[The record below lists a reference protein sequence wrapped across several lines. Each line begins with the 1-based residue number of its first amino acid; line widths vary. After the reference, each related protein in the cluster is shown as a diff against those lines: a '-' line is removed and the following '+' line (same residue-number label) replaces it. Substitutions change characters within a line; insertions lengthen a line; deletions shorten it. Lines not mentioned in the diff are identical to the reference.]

1 MGKIIITI
9 IVSIILAAALVCC
22 VFVTVEA
29 VRGLRE
35 TSKKKKE
42 EDKDEEKEAR
52 GDICL
57 DPRFDTGFSV
67 PAEKTVPFLV
77 QVIKNHGTWGKDLS
91 ISWNIN
97 PSEYVPGSEG
107 DWSAPLI
114 RVHVYPSGE
123 SLLRAYAAAGFRF
136 PIVRRLTHSERENIE
151 DIYESLSG
159 EEKEHVEVV
168 GVPNGFKPDIS
179 IDENGNEVEEDSEI
193 LYDYF
198 LCVDHTVPELI
209 DRFNLRD
216 YEAEREERVIQE
228 A

>member
-1 MGKIIITI
+1 MGKIIVNTI
-9 IVSIILAAALVCC
+9 IMIILVIALVCC
-22 VFVTVEA
+22 VLIAVEA
-29 VRGLRE
+29 IRGLRE
-35 TSKKKKE
+35 TSKKRKE
-42 EDKDEEKEAR
+42 EEKDKEEETR
-52 GDICL
+52 EDICL
-57 DPRFDTGFSV
+57 DSRFDTGFSV

-77 QVIKNHGTWGKDLS
+77 EVIKNHGTWGKDLS
-91 ISWNIN
+91 LSWNLN

-136 PIVRRLTHSERENIE
+136 PIVRRLTHSEREDIV
-151 DIYESLSG
+151 DIYESLSD
-159 EEKEHVEVV
+159 EKKEHVEIV
-168 GVPNGFKPDIS
+168 GVPSGFKPDTS
-179 IDENGNEVEEDSEI
+179 IDENGNEVEEDSEF

-198 LCVDHTVPELI
+198 LCVDHTTPELI

-216 YEAEREERVIQE
+216 YEAEREARIIQE